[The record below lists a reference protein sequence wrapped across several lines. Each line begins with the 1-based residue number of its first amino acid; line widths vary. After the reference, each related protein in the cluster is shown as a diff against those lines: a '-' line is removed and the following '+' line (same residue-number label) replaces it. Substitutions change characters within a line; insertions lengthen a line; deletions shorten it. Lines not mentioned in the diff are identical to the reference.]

1 MSYQIYLLQRI
12 REFPAGNSPLR
23 LLPRRLRQ
31 LLGFPANVRVAY
43 KDETCNATGSSKA
56 RAAKS
61 MLLAAGREERLRP
74 TTELVEASSGNT
86 AKAVS
91 SLAAWCGLRSTLVVP
106 ESTSR
111 AKIELILKPG
121 GASVVHCLGS
131 SEDARRTAEAFVQS
145 EGGRR
150 DLLYLDQ
157 YNNEANKMA
166 HVRTTGPEIQQQTKG
181 RVTHIFAG
189 IGTGA
194 TASGL
199 AEFFCDTEVEVIGV
213 QPSSPKHVLH
223 GLKYLPG
230 VPEDLRPAN
239 AQVEKLA
246 DSLFVG
252 DGEARQTVEHLSR
265 SGLRFGPS
273 SGAVLAAA
281 ARWATA
287 HGDKP
292 AFIVLIFPD
301 SLDLYLEEYPQLL
314 PRAETPLVHPAL
326 KA

>member
-1 MSYQIYLLQRI
+1 MSYLAYLLQRI

-23 LLPRRLRQ
+23 HLPRQ
-31 LLGFPANVRVAY
+31 ICKLLGFPASVRVAY
-43 KDETCNATGSSKA
+43 KDETYNATGSSKA
-56 RAAKS
+56 RAAKA

-86 AKAVS
+86 AKALS
-91 SLAAWCGLRSTLVVP
+91 WLAAWCGLRSILFVP

-111 AKIELILKPG
+111 VKIELILKPG
-121 GASVVHCLGS
+121 GASVVHVLGS
-131 SEDARRTAEAFVQS
+131 SEDARRAAEAFVRAES
-145 EGGRR
+145 GRR

-157 YNNEANKMA
+157 YNNAANKMA

-181 RVTHIFAG
+181 RVTQIFAG

-199 AEFFCDTEVEVIGV
+199 AEFFCDTAVEVFGV
-213 QPSSPKHVLH
+213 QPTAPKHLLH

-239 AQVEKLA
+239 AQLEKLA
-246 DSLFVG
+246 GSLFVK
-252 DGEARQTVEHLSR
+252 DGEARRAVEQLSR

-281 ARWATA
+281 ARWAA
-287 HGDKP
+287 ARGDKP

-301 SLDLYLEEYPQLL
+301 SLDLYLEEYPQLP
-314 PRAETPLVHPAL
+314 PRVEPPFGHPAL

>member
-1 MSYQIYLLQRI
+1 MGFQTYIRQRI
-12 REFPAGNSPLR
+12 WEFPAGNSPVR
-23 LLPRRLRQ
+23 LLSRRLRQ
-31 LLGFPANVRVAY
+31 LFGFPASVRVAY
-43 KDETCNATGSSKA
+43 KDETYNPTGSSKA

-61 MLLAAGREERLRP
+61 MLLAAEREKRLRP

-86 AKAVS
+86 ATALAR
-91 SLAAWCGLRSTLVVP
+91 LAAWCGLRSILFVP
-106 ESTSR
+106 ESTSS
-111 AKIELILKPG
+111 AKIELILTPG

-131 SEDARRTAEAFVQS
+131 SEDARRSAEAFVQS
-145 EGGRR
+145 QRGRR

-157 YNNEANKMA
+157 YNNVANKMA

-199 AEFFCDTEVEVIGV
+199 AEFFCDTDVEVIGV
-213 QPSSPKHVLH
+213 QPAAPRHLLH

-230 VPEDLRPAN
+230 VPEDLQPAN
-239 AQVEKLA
+239 AQLEKLA
-246 DSLFVG
+246 GCLFVH
-252 DGEARQTVEHLSR
+252 DKEARQAVEQLSR

-281 ARWATA
+281 ARWAGA
-287 HGDKP
+287 RGDKP

-301 SLDLYLEEYPQLL
+301 SLDLYLEEYPQL
-314 PRAETPLVHPAL
+314 PPSVETSLGHLAL